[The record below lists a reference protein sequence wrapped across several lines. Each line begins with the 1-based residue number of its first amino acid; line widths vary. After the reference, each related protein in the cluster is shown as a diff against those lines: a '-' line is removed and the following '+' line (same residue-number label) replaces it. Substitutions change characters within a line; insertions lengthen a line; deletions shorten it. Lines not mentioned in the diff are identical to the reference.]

1 MARQDFATQPSPI
14 LRWLPGRQL
23 NADHVALTLM
33 DAAGS
38 PLTTVKDAPDRS
50 RDLRQRDKL
59 RIKAPVHRIQAIA
72 EKRGLAAADLA
83 RLAGGID
90 RGQSDPPVAAIR
102 RRSLALD
109 QDAVG
114 PAYRRLDHAVPEQ
127 PP

>member
-14 LRWLPGRQL
+14 LRWLPWPSTSTQTTS
-23 NADHVALTLM
+23 TLM
-33 DAAGS
+33 DAAGN

-50 RDLRQRDKL
+50 RDLWQPDKL

-114 PAYRRLDHAVPEQ
+114 PAYSRLDHAVPEQ